1 MEAKA
6 KYMLVGSTVSILSVL
21 LVVAMIWISEVG
33 SHQDTRKYTIYFEKY
48 SLAGLQKDSAVTM
61 KGIGVGNVVKLK
73 ISPNNIEQVKVI
85 IELNAGTPV
94 KTDTEAVIDRNLLT
108 GLANIDLINSH
119 QESALLDK
127 IPPGE
132 NFPIIP
138 EGQAGL
144 EAMITA
150 TLPNLLANV
159 DNMVRNANEM
169 FSPENRQ
176 LLQEMI
182 LDVSAATRKL
192 SEGQTKLSKLLKEAT
207 KLAGES
213 RSLVHNLDQRAAT
226 IEKSISETVWL
237 AQEKIQSVTPLIT
250 QLQQTAANLDKNTAQ
265 LSNSLA
271 ASAGTIALEVEYLT
285 EELVKTAQQVSD
297 TLEEYKNPR
306 EIILGPDR
314 SSLGPGEGEKQ

>member
-6 KYMLVGSTVSILSVL
+6 KYMLVGSTVSILSIL

-33 SHQDTRKYTIYFEKY
+33 GHKDTRKYTIYFEKY
-48 SLAGLQKDSAVTM
+48 SLAGLQVDSAVTM
-61 KGIGVGNVVKLK
+61 KGISVGNVTKLK

-85 IELNAGTPV
+85 IELNTGTPV
-94 KTDTEAVIDRNLLT
+94 KRDTEAVIDRNLLT
-108 GLANIDLINSH
+108 GLAHIDLINSH
-119 QESALLDK
+119 QEADLLNE

-132 NFPIIP
+132 NFPVIP

-144 EAMITA
+144 ETMITA

-159 DNMVRNANEM
+159 DTMVHNANEM

-176 LLQEMI
+176 LLQEML
-182 LDVSAATRKL
+182 LDISAATKKL
-192 SEGQTKLSKLLKEAT
+192 SASQAKLSDLLNEAT
-207 KLAGES
+207 ELAGES
-213 RSLVHNLDQRAAT
+213 RTVVHNLDQRAAAV
-226 IEKSISETVWL
+226 EKSVTETIGIL
-237 AQEKIQSVTPLIT
+237 QEKITSVTPLIM
-250 QLQQTAANLDKNTAQ
+250 QLQSTAGNLNEAV
-265 LSNSLA
+265 SGS
-271 ASAGTIALEVEYLT
+271 ASTIALEVEYLT

-297 TLEEYKNPR
+297 TLDEYKNPR

>member
-6 KYMLVGSTVSILSVL
+6 KYMLVGSTVSILSIM
-21 LVVAMIWISEVG
+21 LVVAMIWLSEMG
-33 SHQDTRKYTIYFEKY
+33 GHKDTQKYTIYFEKY

-85 IELNAGTPV
+85 IELNTGTPV

-108 GLANIDLINSH
+108 GLAHIDLINSH

-132 NFPIIP
+132 DFPVIP

-144 EAMITA
+144 ETMITA
-150 TLPNLLANV
+150 TLPDLLANV

-176 LLQEMI
+176 LLQEML
-182 LDVSAATRKL
+182 LDISAATKKL
-192 SEGQTKLSKLLKEAT
+192 SASQAMLSNLLEQASE
-207 KLAGES
+207 LAGES
-213 RSLVHNLDQRAAT
+213 RTVVHSLDQRAAAV
-226 IEKSISETVWL
+226 EKSVTETIGII
-237 AQEKIQSVTPLIT
+237 QEKIKSVTPLIM
-250 QLQQTAANLDKNTAQ
+250 QLQSTAGNLNEAVSD
-265 LSNSLA
+265 
-271 ASAGTIALEVEYLT
+271 SAGTIALEVEYLT

-297 TLEEYKNPR
+297 TLDEYKNPR
-306 EIILGPDR
+306 EIILGPDP
-314 SSLGPGEGEKQ
+314 SSLGPGEGEKE

>member
-6 KYMLVGSTVSILSVL
+6 KYMLVGSTVSILSIMI
-21 LVVAMIWISEVG
+21 VVAMIWISEVG
-33 SHQDTRKYTIYFEKY
+33 GHKDTRKYTIYFEKY
-48 SLAGLQKDSAVTM
+48 SLAGLQIDSAVTM
-61 KGIGVGNVVKLK
+61 KGIRVGNVTKLK

-85 IELNAGTPV
+85 IELNNGTPV
-94 KTDTEAVIDRNLLT
+94 KIDTEAVIDRNLLT
-108 GLANIDLINSH
+108 GLAHIDLINSH
-119 QESALLDK
+119 QEAALLNE

-132 NFPIIP
+132 DFPIIP

-150 TLPNLLANV
+150 TLPNLLANI
-159 DNMVRNANEM
+159 DNMVHNANKM

-176 LLQEMI
+176 LLQEML

-192 SEGQTKLSKLLKEAT
+192 SEGQTKLSKLLGEAT

-213 RSLVHNLDQRAAT
+213 RSAVHNLDQRAAT
-226 IEKSISETVWL
+226 IEKSITKTVRL
-237 AQEKIQSVTPLIT
+237 AQEKIQSVTPLIM
-250 QLQQTAANLDKNTAQ
+250 QLQQTAANLDKNTSQ
-265 LSNSLA
+265 LNESISNS
-271 ASAGTIALEVEYLT
+271 ASTIALEVEYLT

-314 SSLGPGEGEKQ
+314 SSLGPGEGEEQ